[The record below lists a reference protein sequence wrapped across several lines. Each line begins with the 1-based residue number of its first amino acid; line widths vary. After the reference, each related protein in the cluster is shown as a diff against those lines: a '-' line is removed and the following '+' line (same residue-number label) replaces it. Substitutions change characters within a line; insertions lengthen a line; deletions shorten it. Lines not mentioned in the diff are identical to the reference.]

1 MSSIIT
7 TNISYKVVKEFDTE
21 ALITFLIRKKIDFNE
36 NEIQIFHDQGINGD
50 SFLMLNEKK
59 LKEYK
64 IQIGPRV
71 KLINLINNLNN
82 QKQSADIDSGPPKK
96 CLKLIKDFEE
106 NDDEEKP
113 MKWLKQAK
121 ETNKALFHDNPN
133 IVINGNYIPDVSDF
147 AKFITS
153 GIFVDKSLFIME
165 FMIYGEQANLITRPH
180 QFGKSTNLS
189 MLYTF
194 LTPTFTEEEKI
205 QRLSLFKD
213 LRISEFNWFIKLN
226 FGNWPV
232 IYISFKDLNIKS
244 WQLMLNSLKQKMV
257 KLYEKHRYILDD
269 KKLSNTNE
277 KFFKKILNGTT
288 DQSYLTDA
296 LSSLAEY
303 LYIYFNKRSII
314 LIDEYDWPMKNTE
327 KINYDDVN
335 FLFQSMY
342 SSVAK
347 DNEYVHKILFV
358 GLLPIS
364 FLSGLNNVEHFPI
377 HILPSIHKR
386 AYFSDS
392 FGFTQKEIEA
402 LIRKSILKNINLSD
416 LSSYYNG
423 YQTSI
428 GTNIYNPY
436 SMISFLK
443 NGVITNYWINSG
455 SEKTLVG
462 YLKKCDQSI
471 KEKIQK
477 LFYSFYSSQN
487 DKLFVKVKLMSC
499 LQYDI
504 FKKKELEIDAVFTLL
519 YYSGYLTAKMDG
531 ANARLKGEVVEF
543 WKNTKIKL
551 MIPNREVAE
560 QWREWIY
567 EIIGTDQV
575 KMNKNI
581 YNLLFK
587 KDIKTF
593 CKEFPAIYMDMVSY
607 HDIGDTTRT
616 KLHEGW
622 YHAFVLGSLA
632 MYHGDDYQV
641 VSNREVGLDRAD
653 IRIISTNKEYNT
665 NITFEFKVALSED
678 CDMMESCA
686 EKGLNQIDEKNYRAN
701 TPSHVK
707 TIVEVAIA
715 FHKKHAFI
723 SAHVLQRIEKGSSI
737 SSNWK
742 ISLTAKSES
751 FQMQRDTV
759 SNFSK
764 NKSDDDSA
772 TSTVCKNSLKRCK
785 GITTTNNRCRR
796 TVKFGNYCYQHKNQK
811 NLRS

>member
-1 MSSIIT
+1 MSST
-7 TNISYKVVKEFDTE
+7 TAANISYEVVKEIDKKAF
-21 ALITFLIRKKIDFNE
+21 ITFLIEKKLDLNE
-36 NEIQIFHDQGINGD
+36 NEIQSFYDQGIDGD
-50 SFLMLNEKK
+50 SFLMLNEER
-59 LKEYK
+59 LKEFK
-64 IQIGPRV
+64 IRMESRI
-71 KLINLINNLNN
+71 KLVNLINNLNSQN
-82 QKQSADIDSGPPKK
+82 DGSQRKR
-96 CLKLIKDFEE
+96 LKLVRDLKED
-106 NDDEEKP
+106 DDEKKLIE
-113 MKWLKQAK
+113 WLKQSK
-121 ETNKALFHDNPN
+121 DNPN
-133 IVINGNYIPDVSDF
+133 IIINGNYIPDVSDF
-147 AKFITS
+147 VKFITS
-153 GIFVDKSLFIME
+153 GTFVDKSLFIME

-194 LTPTFTEEEKI
+194 LTPSFTEKEKT
-205 QRLSLFKD
+205 QRLMLFKD
-213 LRISEFNWFIKLN
+213 LKISKFKWFINSN
-226 FGNWPV
+226 FGSWPV
-232 IYISFKDLNIKS
+232 IHISFKDLNIKS
-244 WQLMLNSLKQKMV
+244 WQLMLNSLKQRML
-257 KLYEKHRYILDD
+257 KLYEKHHYILDN
-269 KKLSNTNE
+269 KKLSDTDK

-288 DQSYLTDA
+288 DQSYLTEA
-296 LSSLAEY
+296 LSSLAQY
-303 LYIYFNKRSII
+303 LFTYFNKRSII
-314 LIDEYDWPMKNTE
+314 LIDEYDWPMENTE
-327 KINYDDVN
+327 KIDYDDVN

-358 GLLPIS
+358 GLLPID
-364 FLSGLNNVEHFPI
+364 FLPGLNNVEHFPI

-392 FGFTQKEIEA
+392 FGFTQKETEA
-402 LIRKSILKNINLSD
+402 LIRKSTLKNINFSN
-416 LSSYYNG
+416 LSSYYSG

-436 SMISFLK
+436 SIILFLK
-443 NGVITNYWINSG
+443 NSIITDYWINSSSG
-455 SEKTLVG
+455 KTLVG

-471 KEKIQK
+471 KEKLQK

-487 DKLFVKVKLMSC
+487 DKLFVKEKLISC

-504 FKKKELEIDAVFTLL
+504 FKKKELEIDAVCTLL
-519 YYSGYLTAKMDG
+519 YYSGYLTAKIDG
-531 ANARLKGEVVEF
+531 ANARLKGEVVED
-543 WKNTKIKL
+543 TKIKL

-567 EIIGTDQV
+567 DIIGIDQV
-575 KMNKNI
+575 KINKKI

-593 CKEFPAIYMDMVSY
+593 CKEFPTIYMDMISY
-607 HDIGDTTRT
+607 YDINDTTRT

-641 VSNREVGLDRAD
+641 IFNHEVGLDHAD

-723 SAHVLQRIEKGSSI
+723 SAHVLQRIEKGSLI

-751 FQMQRDTV
+751 SQMQRDT
-759 SNFSK
+759 
-764 NKSDDDSA
+764 
-772 TSTVCKNSLKRCK
+772 
-785 GITTTNNRCRR
+785 I
-796 TVKFGNYCYQHKNQK
+796 
-811 NLRS
+811 